1 MAVYTTGE
9 EIAQKTTCR
18 QEVRYKRPNWQFPE
32 KEERPPVGTW
42 KGPQEEHL
50 CLRRAGSG
58 GGQLSRDTAK
68 ADKKENRPRAG
79 RSLRL
84 IWNNVRTVAGT
95 GASHTET

>member
-1 MAVYTTGE
+1 MAIYTTGE

-58 GGQLSRDTAK
+58 GDSFLETLPKPIRRKTDP
-68 ADKKENRPRAG
+68 ELAG
-79 RSLRL
+79 HL
-84 IWNNVRTVAGT
+84 G
-95 GASHTET
+95 

>member
-1 MAVYTTGE
+1 MLKKQHAGRRSGTRGQTGNSQRKRKGLLWGLGRDPKRNTCVSE
-9 EIAQKTTCR
+9 EQD
-18 QEVRYKRPNWQFPE
+18 P
-32 KEERPPVGTW
+32 
-42 KGPQEEHL
+42 
-50 CLRRAGSG
+50 G